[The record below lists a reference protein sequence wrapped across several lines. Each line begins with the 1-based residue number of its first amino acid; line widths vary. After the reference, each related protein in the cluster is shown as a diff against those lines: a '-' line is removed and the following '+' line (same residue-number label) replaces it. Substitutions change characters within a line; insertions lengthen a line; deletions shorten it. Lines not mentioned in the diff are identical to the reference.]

1 MTLLESNMKSVSPQ
15 CYNSNINKRKADIMS
30 ATTYSIEDLLVGTFY
45 QSRSFARKGKAG
57 VIQSAEKREGIY
69 YHNAEAYLVRVR
81 PTHQFDKPSTW
92 DKDFYATVCVATD

>member
-1 MTLLESNMKSVSPQ
+1 MSDQNAIMS
-15 CYNSNINKRKADIMS
+15 IFNKRKADIMS

-92 DKDFYATVCVATD
+92 GKDFYATVCVATD